1 MTGPETIAALAAVLR
16 ARAVRVEI
24 QSDGRLYEDG
34 VCCALI
40 TSGGRLKITYVR
52 DGVTD
57 LPVRGFGDVV
67 LQLRSVDIARDADRI
82 ERRIKERARQ
92 AARNDE
98 RRTFNQAAE

>member
-40 TSGGRLKITYVR
+40 TSGGRLRVTAVL

-57 LPVRGFGDVV
+57 RVLRGFKDQTLRLPV
-67 LQLRSVDIARDADRI
+67 DIRKVADEI
-82 ERRIKERARQ
+82 ERRIAERAVQ
-92 AARNDE
+92 AKRNAE
-98 RRTFNQAAE
+98 RGTFNQAAE